1 MKTLRVIAVWCAVWM
16 LGAAGCATM
25 PGPTDEQAA
34 ANQRLADEIVRRLEE
49 DPVTAP
55 YAFGVMVRDGMA
67 IMEGA
72 ISSGYVRSRAIG
84 IARSTPGVENV
95 LDKLAPW

>member
-16 LGAAGCATM
+16 LGTAGCATQS
-25 PGPTDEQAA
+25 GP
-34 ANQRLADEIVRRLEE
+34 ADERATADQQLANEILRRLDD

-55 YAFGVMVRDGMA
+55 YAFGVVVRDGMA

-72 ISSGYVRSRAIG
+72 IASGYVRSRAIG